1 MKLVQ
6 IFLPRY
12 GNGGRRIPTPLF
24 ARERERLIE
33 RYGGLTAYTRAPVVG
48 LWKDGPKIKRDEI
61 VIFEVMIRSVDRKWW
76 TDYRNKLRKRFRQ
89 KEVLIRIQDVK
100 LL

>member
-12 GNGGRRIPTPLF
+12 DNGGRRLAATLF

-33 RYGGLTAYTRAPVVG
+33 RYGGLTAYTRAPAVG
-48 LWKDGPKIKRDEI
+48 LWKDGPKTKRDEI

>member
-1 MKLVQ
+1 M
-6 IFLPRY
+6 
-12 GNGGRRIPTPLF
+12 
-24 ARERERLIE
+24 IE

>member
-12 GNGGRRIPTPLF
+12 GNDGRRLAASLF

-33 RYGGLTAYTRAPVVG
+33 RYSGLTAYTRAPAVG

-61 VIFEVMIRSVDRKWW
+61 VIFEVMVRAVDRKWW
-76 TDYRNKLRKRFRQ
+76 TGYRNRLRKRFRQ
-89 KEVLIRIQDVK
+89 KDMLIRIQDVK